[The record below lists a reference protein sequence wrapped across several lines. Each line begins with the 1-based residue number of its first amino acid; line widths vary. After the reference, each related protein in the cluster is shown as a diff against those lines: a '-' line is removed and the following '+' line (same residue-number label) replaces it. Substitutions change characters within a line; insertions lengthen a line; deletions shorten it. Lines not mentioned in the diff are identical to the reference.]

1 MAQTKKKRK
10 SKHRGNAAGM
20 VEARG
25 RTGRKPTSD
34 EKSGKSGRDSKSDVS
49 GVRPHRL
56 DRPPTWKGAMF
67 RAAVAS
73 ASFFAVL
80 VLFFKRPAQPS
91 AVVAV
96 LMILVYTP
104 LGYVTDMWI
113 HKRRL
118 AKKAKNA
125 EKPE

>member
-34 EKSGKSGRDSKSDVS
+34 EKAGQSSRGQTKSAS

-56 DRPPTWKGAMF
+56 DKPPTWKGALF

-80 VLFFKRPAQPS
+80 VLFFKRPAQAS

-96 LMILVYTP
+96 MMILVYTP
-104 LGYVTDMWI
+104 LGYFTDLWI

-118 AKKAKNA
+118 IKKSKLA
-125 EKPE
+125 EKSE